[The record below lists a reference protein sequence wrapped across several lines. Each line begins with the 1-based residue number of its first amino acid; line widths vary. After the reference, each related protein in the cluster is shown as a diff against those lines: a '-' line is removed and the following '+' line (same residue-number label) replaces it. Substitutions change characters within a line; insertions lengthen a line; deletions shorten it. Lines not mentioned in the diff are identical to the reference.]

1 MAISEA
7 ERHTLVTGLIET
19 LGMERTEILMKCILP
34 DGWQHLATKQDV
46 EVADARLRA
55 AFGEL
60 RGEFG
65 ELRGEFGELRG
76 EFGELR
82 GEFGELR
89 GEFGEL
95 KGEFGELR
103 GEFGELKGEFGELR
117 GELGGLKGY
126 IDSALAKQTRTYM
139 LALVGF
145 AVTIWLTLLL
155 PAIF

>member
-1 MAISEA
+1 MAITEA
-7 ERHTLVTGLIET
+7 ERHMLVSRLIEM
-19 LGMERTEILMKCILP
+19 LGTEQTETLMKCVLP

-89 GEFGEL
+89 GDFGELRGDFGEL
-95 KGEFGELR
+95 KGEVS
-103 GEFGELKGEFGELR
+103 
-117 GELGGLKGY
+117 GLKGY
-126 IDSALAKQTRTYM
+126 VDSALAKQTRIYL
-139 LALVGF
+139 LALLGF
-145 AVTIWLTLLL
+145 AVTIWIALLV
-155 PAIF
+155 PAIL